1 MRYAL
6 AWGDTMEGF
15 GERLRKER
23 KKAKLT
29 QEQLAEMIDMSHAFI
44 GHLERGTRIPSVET
58 VVRLCR
64 ALGIGSDRLLGI

>member
-1 MRYAL
+1 
-6 AWGDTMEGF
+6 MEGF
-15 GERLRKER
+15 GERLRNER

-64 ALGIGSDRLLGI
+64 ALGIGSDQLLGV